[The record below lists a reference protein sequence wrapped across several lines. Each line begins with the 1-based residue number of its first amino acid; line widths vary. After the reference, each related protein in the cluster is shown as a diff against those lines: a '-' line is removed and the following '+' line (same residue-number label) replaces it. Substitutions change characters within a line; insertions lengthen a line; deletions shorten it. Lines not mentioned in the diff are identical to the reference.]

1 MKTTK
6 NFLAGLLENKNVL
19 EGNVEAVVN
28 TAFTADKIAAS
39 SFVKACSMS
48 DLIKLGRIARA
59 FISYYEDLSSKRSFL
74 NKFRQ
79 FKFKNLL
86 DFWRFVNLEISK
98 IRTIDLLEVMVRRE
112 DVKIRRGG
120 LTFIPD
126 AAIEFFH
133 SLGSTEQRNLIERV
147 GNRFKRA
154 AEASKASIAQNQK
167 FSDEQ
172 IENYLESRRFWEGV
186 YMTIASPVLAAG

>member
-28 TAFTADKIAAS
+28 TAFTPDKNAAAA
-39 SFVKACSMS
+39 FVRNCSMS

-59 FISYYEDLSSKRSFL
+59 FISYYEDLSNKRSFL

-79 FKFKNLL
+79 FKFKNFL

-154 AEASKASIAQNQK
+154 AEASKASVAQNQK
-167 FSDEQ
+167 FTDEQ